1 MAKLSQIV
9 NKLQAY
15 IDLHGDKDVTSI
27 GTCSGSGVEYT
38 FNLHD
43 IHTGSIGTNPYTGA
57 DKIEIMKDS
66 AGSGKGPIQ
75 ELREKELGLED
86 QKTVPESQDTTAKA
100 LCHYRVLE
108 EEVAS
113 TEGMP
118 FSNKMLMLWGAL
130 SILNRMGLFDEHTMH
145 KMWNEFALKQLD
157 VKE

>member
-9 NKLQAY
+9 SKLQSY

-27 GTCSGSGVEYT
+27 GTCCGSNVEYT

-43 IHTGSIGTNPYTGA
+43 IHTGSVGTNPYAGA
-57 DKIEIMKDS
+57 DKIEIMKDN
-66 AGSGKGPIQ
+66 AGNGKGPIQ
-75 ELREKELGLED
+75 ELREKELGLGD
-86 QKTVPESQDTTAKA
+86 QKIAPEPQDTTAKA

-108 EEVAS
+108 QEVAA
-113 TEGMP
+113 TEEMP
-118 FSNKMLMLWGAL
+118 FANKLLMLWGSL
-130 SILNRMGLFDEHTMH
+130 SILNRMGLFDDNTMY